1 MKTDH
6 DNIELFI
13 LNQAIKNSNSKKE
26 IQELKNEMKDIFDRR
41 HQDGRIDEL
50 KINKNSLFFL

>member
-50 KINKNSLFFL
+50 KKYYAEEIEK

>member
-13 LNQAIKNSNSKKE
+13 LNQAIKNTNSKKD
-26 IQELKNEMKDIFDRR
+26 IQELKNGMKDIFVRR
-41 HQDGRIDEL
+41 HQDGRNDEL
-50 KINKNSLFFL
+50 KKYYDYEK

>member
-26 IQELKNEMKDIFDRR
+26 IQEIKNELYR
-41 HQDGRIDEL
+41 HRKKNWKSNI
-50 KINKNSLFFL
+50 KI

>member
-41 HQDGRIDEL
+41 HQHGRIDEL
-50 KINKNSLFFL
+50 KKYYDYE

>member
-13 LNQAIKNSNSKKE
+13 LNQAIKSSNAKKE
-26 IQELKNEMKDIFDRR
+26 IGELENEMKDIFDRR
-41 HQDGRIDEL
+41 HEDGGIDEL
-50 KINKNSLFFL
+50 KKYYDYE